1 LVKLAEA
8 ADAGCMHL
16 SISLPSQLP
25 GEHRSSSLQL
35 VALTAC
41 IPCSLQLSAATARFS
56 QPLQVQLG
64 YALQDI
70 RRLSSGLGA
79 AAARCAV
86 PLSSRLEAF
95 REELSQSGLQA
106 AQLLWQ

>member
-1 LVKLAEA
+1 
-8 ADAGCMHL
+8 M
-16 SISLPSQLP
+16 
-25 GEHRSSSLQL
+25 
-35 VALTAC
+35 
-41 IPCSLQLSAATARFS
+41 ARFS
-56 QPLQVQLG
+56 QSLQAQMG

-86 PLSSRLEAF
+86 QPLSSRLEAF